1 MGEVQWGQGQVGSE
15 QWASESLANY
25 RKWLNLDKWNKLA
38 EEAAL
43 GGDQRKFQNAVAG
56 LKAAQAKFKGLQGLV
71 SKIGV
76 HSQLLGEQRE
86 KLLGGFRTGAE
97 AGIARQLE
105 ASGRAAQLR
114 AQRQGLGRGGLGGR
128 AAALGET
135 QLRGAGEA
143 SYQQF
148 TTKLGLLQ
156 SQFMNQTIQ
165 GEFNFIN
172 EMTKQEALMKFEE
185 DMIRLR
191 EQLQRDRE
199 SRMGFLNLAGSIGGF
214 LVSGPI
220 GSAVGGWL
228 GGQFEGG
235 GGGGGTVYGGRSLF

>member
-1 MGEVQWGQGQVGSE
+1 MGEVEWGQGGVGSE
-15 QWASESLANY
+15 QWSSESLANY
-25 RKWLNLDKWNKLA
+25 RDWLNIDKWK
-38 EEAAL
+38 EK
-43 GGDQRKFQNAVAG
+43 QRTARTPQELRNAKAG
-56 LKAAQAKFKGLQGLV
+56 LEAAQAKLGKLKGYVGKV
-71 SKIGV
+71 TAHG
-76 HSQLLGEQRE
+76 QLLGEQRE

-97 AGIARQLE
+97 AGVARQLE

-128 AAALGET
+128 AAALGEM

-148 TTKLGLLQ
+148 SSKLGLLQ
-156 SQFMNQTIQ
+156 SQQTEAMVR

-191 EQLQRDRE
+191 DELQRNRE
-199 SRMGFLNLAGSIGGF
+199 SRNSFLNLAGSIGGF
-214 LVSGPI
+214 LVGGPV
-220 GSAVGGWL
+220 GSYVGSQVGGWL
-228 GGQFEGG
+228 EG
-235 GGGGGTVYGGRSLF
+235 